1 MIREPLI
8 TGVGQ
13 SSGRVIYGL
22 TFCPVGIA
30 KTMNKILEGFLVF
43 VGIVILFLGI
53 IFVVAGGIENTLT
66 GAVMILVAV
75 GIFAF
80 TYYTEK
86 IQATKPTLVS
96 QTFNVKME
104 GSGKLDEKE
113 MKCRTC
119 GAPITEKDL
128 KIVQGGVMV
137 TCSYCGAAYSLEEEP
152 KW

>member
-1 MIREPLI
+1 M
-8 TGVGQ
+8 
-13 SSGRVIYGL
+13 
-22 TFCPVGIA
+22 
-30 KTMNKILEGFLVF
+30 
-43 VGIVILFLGI
+43 FLGL
-53 IFVVAGGIENTLT
+53 IFIVASGTENVMT

-75 GIFAF
+75 GIFVF
-80 TYYTEK
+80 IYYSEK
-86 IQATKPTLVS
+86 IQASKPTLVS

-104 GSGKLDEKE
+104 GSGRLDEKE

-137 TCSYCGAAYSLEEEP
+137 TCAYCGAAYSLQEEP

>member
-1 MIREPLI
+1 
-8 TGVGQ
+8 
-13 SSGRVIYGL
+13 
-22 TFCPVGIA
+22 
-30 KTMNKILEGFLVF
+30 MNKILQGLLVF
-43 VGIVILFLGI
+43 VGVVILFLGL
-53 IFVVAGGIENTLT
+53 IFIVASGTENMIT

-75 GIFAF
+75 GIFVF
-80 TYYTEK
+80 VYYSEK
-86 IQATKPTLVS
+86 IQASKPTLVS

-104 GSGKLDEKE
+104 GSGRLDEKE

-137 TCSYCGAAYSLEEEP
+137 TCSYCGAAYSLQEEP

>member
-1 MIREPLI
+1 
-8 TGVGQ
+8 
-13 SSGRVIYGL
+13 
-22 TFCPVGIA
+22 
-30 KTMNKILEGFLVF
+30 MNKIIQGLLVG
-43 VGIVILFLGI
+43 VGIVILFLGL
-53 IFVVAGGIENTLT
+53 IFIVASGTENIVT
-66 GAVMILVAV
+66 GSIMVLVAV
-75 GIFAF
+75 GVFVF

-86 IQATKPTLVS
+86 IQASKPTLVS

-104 GSGKLDEKE
+104 GSGKFDEKE

-137 TCSYCGAAYSLEEEP
+137 TCPYCGAAYSLQEEP

>member
-1 MIREPLI
+1 
-8 TGVGQ
+8 
-13 SSGRVIYGL
+13 
-22 TFCPVGIA
+22 
-30 KTMNKILEGFLVF
+30 MNKIIQGLLVF
-43 VGIVILFLGI
+43 VGVVILFLGL
-53 IFVVAGGIENTLT
+53 IFIVASGTENILT
-66 GAVMILVAV
+66 GSVMVLVAV
-75 GIFAF
+75 GIFVF

-86 IQATKPTLVS
+86 IQASKPTLVS

-104 GSGKLDEKE
+104 GSGKLQEKE

-137 TCSYCGAAYSLEEEP
+137 TCSYCGAAYSLQEEP